1 MNVKIFV
8 NGKELKEQNI
18 KIKNEKINEIVN
30 RVYEN
35 TIKTQG
41 FEVK

>member
-8 NGKELKEQNI
+8 NGKETKEQNI
-18 KIKNEKINEIVN
+18 KVKNEKINEIVN

-35 TIKTQG
+35 TVKAQG